1 LAILMLAVEK
11 HRATPM
17 APLGIGLTLFVT
29 HLVGISFSGAS
40 LNPARSFGPAV
51 ITANF
56 ATYHWVY
63 WVGPALGSVTAA
75 GFYKLLILLE
85 YTTAN
90 PGQDDDGTDYLRTIS
105 NVRHSSVGDIQ
116 SRDGISPVTGK
127 DMV

>member
-1 LAILMLAVEK
+1 M
-11 HRATPM
+11 
-17 APLGIGLTLFVT
+17 
-29 HLVGISFSGAS
+29 
-40 LNPARSFGPAV
+40 
-51 ITANF
+51 
-56 ATYHWVY
+56 
-63 WVGPALGSVTAA
+63 GPALGSVTAA

-105 NVRHSSVGDIQ
+105 NVRHSSVGDTQ